1 MFTPKVPAA
10 LVRHLLEEAKRC
22 GLNYSDALTELELTS
37 ESIQEGLPSFKYGQ
51 LYKRLMFLSGDEWFG
66 MFAGGKVPL
75 GAFRLMCL
83 ALLTAGNLRQAL
95 ELAGEFAEVCKGFKV
110 RYTVDEYQ
118 GLARVSISP
127 VRTTSSDEF
136 AALQKKANPEHVLT
150 TLMAGH
156 QLACWLTGTMFSLE
170 GLRLSFGAGETIQSV
185 RSLCEQDVQYGQPF
199 NALLYPLGVLD
210 RPVVQNHQSLPDF
223 LRTAPYQIVT
233 QDTSQISTTEKV
245 RALLNKDVGHNMPSA
260 EQVADTLNM
269 SVTTLRRHLADE
281 SSAYQT
287 LKDEC
292 RLEAAIQLLAC
303 RDLTNVMVA
312 ERLGFDEPSAFF
324 RAFKKW
330 TGMTPGQYRKKHL
343 NVDSECE

>member
-1 MFTPKVPAA
+1 MFTPKVSAA
-10 LVRHLLEEAKRC
+10 LVRHLLDEAKRC
-22 GLNYSDALTELELTS
+22 GIDYTSALEELELGPE
-37 ESIQEGLPSFKYGQ
+37 ESLEALSSFKYGQ
-51 LYKRLMFLSGDEWFG
+51 LYRRLIFLSGDEWFG
-66 MFAGGKVPL
+66 MVAGGKVPV

-83 ALLTAGNLRQAL
+83 TLLTAGNIRQAL

-110 RYTVDEYQ
+110 RYCVDEYQ
-118 GLARVSISP
+118 GLARVFLAP
-127 VRTTSSDEF
+127 VRASSTEEF
-136 AALQKKANPEHVLT
+136 ERIQRASDPEQLLT
-150 TLMAGH
+150 TLVSCH
-156 QLACWLTGTMFSLE
+156 QLACWAAGSTLPLE

-185 RSLCEQDVQYGQPF
+185 RSLCEQDVQYKQPV
-199 NALLYPLGVLD
+199 NALLYPLSVMD

-223 LRTAPYQIVT
+223 LRTAPYQLVT
-233 QDTSQISTTEKV
+233 QDSSQISTTEKV

-260 EQVADTLNM
+260 DAVAETLNM

-281 SSAYQT
+281 NSAYQT

-330 TGMTPGQYRKKHL
+330 TGMTPGQYRKKNL
-343 NVDSECE
+343 QQDSIVE

>member
-10 LVRHLLEEAKRC
+10 LVRHLLDEAKQN
-22 GLNYSDALTELELTS
+22 GIDYSDALAELELTPDDMKA
-37 ESIQEGLPSFKYGQ
+37 GLPSFKYGQ
-51 LYKRLMFLSGDEWFG
+51 LYRRLIFLSGDEWFG
-66 MFAGGKVPL
+66 MFSGGKVPV

-83 ALLTAGNLRQAL
+83 TLLTAGNIRQAL

-110 RYTVDEYQ
+110 RYSIDEYH
-118 GLARVSISP
+118 GLARVFISP
-127 VRTTSSDEF
+127 VRTSSAEELDQ
-136 AALQKKANPEHVLT
+136 LQANATPEQLLT
-150 TLMAGH
+150 TLVAGH
-156 QLACWLTGTMFSLE
+156 QLACWLAGTSLPIE

-185 RSLCEQDVQYGQPF
+185 RSLCEQDVQYNQPI
-199 NALLYPLGVLD
+199 NALLYPLSVLN
-210 RPVVQNHQSLPDF
+210 RPVVQNHQNLPDF

-233 QDTSQISTTEKV
+233 QDSSQISTTEKV

-260 EQVADTLNM
+260 EQVAETLNM

-281 SSAYQT
+281 NSAYQT

-343 NVDSECE
+343 NVDMQCE

>member
-10 LVRHLLEEAKRC
+10 LVRHLLDEATLS
-22 GLNYSDALTELELTS
+22 GIDYSDALVELELT
-37 ESIQEGLPSFKYGQ
+37 QEIISQGLPSFKYGQ
-51 LYKRLMFLSGDEWFG
+51 LYRRLIFLSGDEWFG
-66 MFAGGKVPL
+66 MFSGGKVPV

-83 ALLTAGNLRQAL
+83 TLLTAGNLRQAF

-110 RYTVDEYQ
+110 RYCVDEYQ
-118 GLARVSISP
+118 GLARVYISS
-127 VRTTSSDEF
+127 VRTSNADQLAE
-136 AALQKKANPEHVLT
+136 LQREANPEQLLT
-150 TLMAGH
+150 TLVAGH
-156 QLACWLTGTMFSLE
+156 QLACWLAGTSLPLE
-170 GLRLSFGAGETIQSV
+170 GLRLSFGAGKTIQSV
-185 RSLCEQDVQYGQPF
+185 RSLCEQDVQYNQPV
-199 NALLYPLGVLD
+199 NALLYPLSVLD
-210 RPVVQNHQSLPDF
+210 RPVVQNHQNLPDF

-233 QDTSQISTTEKV
+233 QESSQISTTEKV

-260 EQVADTLNM
+260 EQVAEILNM

-281 SSAYQT
+281 KSAYQS

-330 TGMTPGQYRKKHL
+330 TGMTPGQYRKTHL
-343 NVDSECE
+343 DVQVRSE